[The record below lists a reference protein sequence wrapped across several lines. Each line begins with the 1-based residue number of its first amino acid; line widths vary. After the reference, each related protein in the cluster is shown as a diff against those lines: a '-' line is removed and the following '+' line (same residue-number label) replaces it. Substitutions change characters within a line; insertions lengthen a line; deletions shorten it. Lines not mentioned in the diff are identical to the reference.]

1 MDMTGTTR
9 FQRVRIAVW
18 MLAVLFAL
26 GSIAE
31 AGSAVLCISQNGHMD
46 VEYSLAG
53 CCIVAS
59 ASGDQIGSPMVLS
72 DSSGCDGCVD
82 LQFGKNALKTGKKI
96 LSGPEPTVSRSFAPH
111 GDSGAMR
118 VSAIVEST
126 VQDGLVAAISSVV
139 LLV

>member
-1 MDMTGTTR
+1 MVMTGTIR
-9 FQRVRIAVW
+9 FQRMRIGVW

-59 ASGDQIGSPMVLS
+59 APGDQNYSPMVLS

-96 LSGPEPTVSRSFAPH
+96 LSGPEPTVLRSFVPQDA
-111 GDSGAMR
+111 SGATR
-118 VSAIVEST
+118 VSAIIEST

-139 LLV
+139 LLI